1 MFIVL
6 SKVDRL
12 NQSEIQKSVNH
23 TQKIM
28 VGQPIFTTSS
38 KKNI

>member
-1 MFIVL
+1 
-6 SKVDRL
+6 
-12 NQSEIQKSVNH
+12 VNH

-38 KKNI
+38 KKNIWIQELWRELWAELTRQ